1 MTLIYLSS
9 PYPKNDD
16 PTPQMQGHL
25 LTNGS
30 GAEPTT
36 LADLIAL
43 SQEYGVDPADIRIA
57 GGHTK
62 WEAMETEEQA
72 VARAARYQAHLD
84 WLEDGARK
92 QYLKLKER
100 FEPEPVVGTTI
111 FGGEVTLDPL
121 PKI

>member
-1 MTLIYLSS
+1 MTAIYMTS

-25 LTNGS
+25 LNNGS
-30 GAEPTT
+30 GAQPTT

-43 SQEYGVDPADIRIA
+43 SQQYGVDPADILIS

-62 WEAMETEEQA
+62 WAAMETEEEA
-72 VARAARYQAHLD
+72 VARAERWQAHLD

-92 QYLKLKER
+92 QYER
-100 FEPEPVVGTTI
+100 LREKF
-111 FGGEVTLDPL
+111 D